1 MALSFLFNKPVLTR
15 PGIEE
20 DGAWS
25 YFGGDFKT
33 WFLSGDDHHFT
44 SRQLFKANS
53 PHTGA
58 GRESTATP
66 PYHYHLYQTETFYVK
81 SGTLAY
87 CIDGEEGTLQEGES
101 IIIPPYRP
109 HTFWNDVASGT
120 DLVVHITVRGGDNP
134 GFDETFVHNFYG
146 YLSSM
151 TMAGKKPNPFQML
164 LFMYTADVILVDIPF
179 GLGRFANFFIGF
191 LMGQCLLGY
200 KPGYEVFDK

>member
-134 GFDETFVHNFYG
+134 GFDETFDG